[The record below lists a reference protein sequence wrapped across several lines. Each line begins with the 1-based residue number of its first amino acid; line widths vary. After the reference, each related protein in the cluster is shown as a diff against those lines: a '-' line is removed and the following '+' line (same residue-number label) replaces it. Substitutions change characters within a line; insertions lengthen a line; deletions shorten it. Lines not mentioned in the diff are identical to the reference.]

1 VAGLVTLL
9 RRHIAPDRLA
19 SACWQEWLKS
29 HARDV
34 TPTRRAQVEAAI
46 RDRPGQPTEVLG
58 EIQTIVRA
66 KGAI

>member
-9 RRHIAPDRLA
+9 RRHIAPERLA
-19 SACWQEWLKS
+19 AACWQEWLKS

-34 TPTRRAQVEAAI
+34 TPARRAQAEARL
-46 RDRPGQPTEVLG
+46 RDIETML
-58 EIQTIVRA
+58 RA